1 MIKNKLLRR
10 LALLISLIVLL
21 TSTVNTTF
29 GFIITK
35 TDSLINTFIPFESII
50 NNLVINKNVEHPFGD
65 EYLIPDNINFDFKV
79 DLGSLYAKT
88 TIKTTNGNIVTDK
101 NGSFNVLVTP
111 GKPFAI
117 EGIDAGTKVT
127 VTEIQK
133 SGSGFSVKDGKATME
148 GIVSEDGSLK
158 INYTNIYSP
167 ASVTPANV
175 FINGKKILEGR
186 NWQDGDSFSFVLE
199 QKSDNNWMTI
209 GTKTVTYDVDNSD
222 FDCFDFTDTVQA
234 LTFDKVGIYKFR
246 ITEVVGN
253 LENVD
258 YDKSI
263 NTFAIHVTDVDM
275 DGKLEINTVN
285 AAQNATVKN
294 ENGNY
299 NISVI
304 FNNSFVPA
312 IPEPDDITVD
322 IIVNK
327 NVTNIGP
334 SSIGREGFKF
344 VLVNVATG
352 EELKLESNQNG
363 KAVFSLPFSVAD
375 VGKTY
380 TYKLSEIND
389 GRKNV
394 SYDTSVYNISVTVA
408 LDGQNQLSATT
419 TVNNNIV
426 DVANITFNNTYRTT
440 TPPTGDN
447 SNILFWLSLMIIS
460 GTITAWLIFIE
471 NKYKK
476 TSKH

>member
-133 SGSGFSVKDGKATME
+133 SDSGFTVKTGTATMQ
-148 GIVSEDGSLK
+148 GIVAEDGSLK
-158 INYTNIYSP
+158 FDYTNIYSP
-167 ASVTPANV
+167 ASVNPVNV
-175 FINGKKILEGR
+175 FVCGNKVLEGR
-186 NWQDGDSFSFVLE
+186 DWQEGDSFSFVLE
-199 QKSDNNWMTI
+199 QKSDNTWMTI
-209 GTKTVTYDVDNSD
+209 GTKTVSYSADNSN
-222 FDCFDFTDTVQA
+222 FNHFDFTDTVQA

-246 ITEVVGN
+246 ITEVIGN

-263 NTFAIHVTDVDM
+263 NTFAICVTDTDM
-275 DGKLEINTVN
+275 DGKLEIGTVT

-299 NISVI
+299 NVSVI

-312 IPEPDDITVD
+312 IPEPEDITVD
-322 IIVNK
+322 ITVNK
-327 NVTNIGP
+327 TVKNIGS
-334 SSIGREGFKF
+334 SSISPEGFKF
-344 VLVNVATG
+344 VLVNNETN
-352 EELKLESNQNG
+352 EELVLESNRNG
-363 KAVFSLPFSVAD
+363 KAVFSLPFSVSD

-394 SYDTSVYNISVTVA
+394 SYDTSVYEISVTVA
-408 LDGQNQLSATT
+408 LSGQNELSAITT
-419 TVNNNIV
+419 INNNTV
-426 DVANITFNNTYRTT
+426 DVVTAIFNNTYRTT

-447 SNILFWLSLMIIS
+447 SNNLFWLSLMIIS
-460 GTITAWLIFIE
+460 GTVTAWLIFLE
-471 NKYKK
+471 NKYRKSNK
-476 TSKH
+476 N